1 MNRISSEDEVLRLIN
16 DNEMVVV
23 YFTGRDCGA
32 CEAIKF
38 KIESILRTLPNIK
51 AVEID
56 GEKNVELA
64 AKYGVFSLP
73 IFLLYIEGKET
84 LRIGRNVD
92 LLELERNI
100 KRYYEMIIHKEF
112 LLCLSIWNGIV
123 FFTR

>member
-38 KIESILRTLPNIK
+38 KIEGILRTLPNIK

-56 GEKNVELA
+56 G
-64 AKYGVFSLP
+64 
-73 IFLLYIEGKET
+73 
-84 LRIGRNVD
+84 
-92 LLELERNI
+92 
-100 KRYYEMIIHKEF
+100 
-112 LLCLSIWNGIV
+112 
-123 FFTR
+123 